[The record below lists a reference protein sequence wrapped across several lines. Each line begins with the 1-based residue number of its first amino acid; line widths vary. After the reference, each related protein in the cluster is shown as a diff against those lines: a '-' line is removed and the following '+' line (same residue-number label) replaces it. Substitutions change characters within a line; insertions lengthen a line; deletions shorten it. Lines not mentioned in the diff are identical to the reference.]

1 MEPHSKLPLVLGR
14 SVLVS
19 LRILSGRHFAKV
31 PSRLQGFKG
40 LAAADC
46 PRHVPIASNMDPERV
61 RAYLQV
67 ACAGLG
73 FDIGEVWFTSNENG
87 SSTVAQI
94 GTLSHLFEF
103 FRVLCV
109 RLLHLAHPKT
119 HKTALCCSSLAWRNK
134 RCTFTISR
142 SGRVVQ

>member
-1 MEPHSKLPLVLGR
+1 
-14 SVLVS
+14 
-19 LRILSGRHFAKV
+19 
-31 PSRLQGFKG
+31 
-40 LAAADC
+40 
-46 PRHVPIASNMDPERV
+46 MDPERV

-94 GTLSHLFEF
+94 GTLSLLFEF

-109 RLLHLAHPKT
+109 RFIASCSPKDSQDRSLLL
-119 HKTALCCSSLAWRNK
+119 
-134 RCTFTISR
+134 FSR
-142 SGRVVQ
+142 VA